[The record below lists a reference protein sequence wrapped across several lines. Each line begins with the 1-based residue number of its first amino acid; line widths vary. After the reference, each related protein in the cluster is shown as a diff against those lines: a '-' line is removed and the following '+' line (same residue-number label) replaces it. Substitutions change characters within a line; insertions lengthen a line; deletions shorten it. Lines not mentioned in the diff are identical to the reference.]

1 MWAIDSHVD
10 GPFRIIAIGGEP
22 GRIID
27 PPSFAV
33 APAGTFVVADAPC

>member
-1 MWAIDSHVD
+1 MSAIDSHFD
-10 GPFRIIAIGGEP
+10 GPFRIIEIGGAP

-33 APAGTFVVADAPC
+33 APEGTFVVADAPC